1 MVSIQ
6 GKSLFGIAGV
16 PKEEI
21 ELVLRVARKMK
32 EVVNSDNK
40 KLHLLQGKSI
50 VNMFWEPSTRTRGSF
65 EMAANISCRCHQLHG
80 HKQLYPERGKLQ

>member
-6 GKSLFGIAGV
+6 GKNLLGLQGV

-21 ELVLRVARKMK
+21 ELVLRVAKKMK

-65 EMAANISCRCHQLHG
+65 EMAA
-80 HKQLYPERGKLQ
+80 KY